1 MNRFGLTTPL
11 TIFPPSMVGRS
22 SGAYN
27 LVTFQEQ
34 EAGNGYGHKKLQPL
48 ESTAPAWASFGGLM
62 RCHRLM
68 PIMPGIVL
76 GLLLYWAPLCFA
88 QEPPTIIA
96 GHGTLSGSI
105 LPLWVGAE
113 AKLFEKHGL
122 QVKPIYLPRAAGR
135 PALLSGEIQVYF
147 SAGPPLVQMRL
158 SGADVAVTS
167 CVVHKLTSKIMVSPA
182 IQKVA
187 DLRGKV
193 LAVANPGS
201 ASDFAVKLFLA
212 RQGMKPGQ
220 DVSIIYSGS
229 TSAAFAALVN
239 GRVQAIF
246 ATSPNDLQAA
256 QAGFK
261 PLLELGDLSIPYAGN
276 CSAAMR
282 PYIAKQPARIR
293 SFVAGITEAVAYIR
307 LRPTESKA
315 ILQKYTRVSDPSV
328 LQHAYDS
335 DTQYME
341 PVPRP
346 TPEGTTA
353 ILENLGVSGRAA
365 EQFVAEFID
374 DRFMKQII
382 DEGLIKQIYPGGV
395 PAR

>member
-1 MNRFGLTTPL
+1 MKSDRIPLRITTVALVILLT
-11 TIFPPSMVGRS
+11 
-22 SGAYN
+22 
-27 LVTFQEQ
+27 E
-34 EAGNGYGHKKLQPL
+34 
-48 ESTAPAWASFGGLM
+48 
-62 RCHRLM
+62 
-68 PIMPGIVL
+68 VL
-76 GLLLYWAPLCFA
+76 SFA
-88 QEPPTIIA
+88 QERPTLLV

-113 AKLFEKHGL
+113 AKLFEKYGV

-135 PALLSGEIQVYF
+135 PALLSGDIQIYF

-158 SGADVAVTS
+158 SGGDIAVTS
-167 CVVHKLTSKIMVSPA
+167 CVVHKLTSQIMVAPS
-182 IQKVA
+182 IQKIA

-201 ASDFAVKLFLA
+201 ASDFTAKLFLA

-229 TSAAFAALVN
+229 TSAAFLALVN

-256 QAGFK
+256 AAGFK
-261 PLLELGDLSIPYAGN
+261 ALLELGDLNIPYAGN

-282 PYIAKQPARIR
+282 PYIAKQPARMR
-293 SFVAGITEAVAYIR
+293 SFVAGVTEAIAYIKR
-307 LRPTESKA
+307 RPNEAKA
-315 ILQKYTRVSDPSV
+315 ALEKYTRVSDPAI

-335 DTQYME
+335 DTRYME

-346 TPEGTTA
+346 SVEGTKT
-353 ILENLGVSGRAA
+353 ILENLGVTGRAVD
-365 EQFVAEFID
+365 QFVAEFVD
-374 DRFMKQII
+374 ERFIKQII
-382 DEGLIKQIYPGGV
+382 DEGVLKQIYPGGI
-395 PAR
+395 PSR